1 MSATPNLD
9 PVSIAAAI
17 AGSFLGPQLAP
28 YIGAYSVVLLAW
40 VGGVIVGL
48 YRRDP
53 ASRMNAA
60 AFIAVTFVMT
70 VGLTSFIASL
80 LASKISAESTT
91 FLFPVAFMI
100 PAVGD
105 SWAHVVR
112 WAVDR
117 VRTKWEK
124 EKPSGD

>member
-1 MSATPNLD
+1 MSATPDLD

-17 AGSFLGPQLAP
+17 AGALLGPQLAP

-53 ASRMNAA
+53 TSRMSAA
-60 AFIAVTFVMT
+60 GFIAVTFVMT
-70 VGLTSFIASL
+70 LGLTAFIASV
-80 LASKISAESTT
+80 LAARISAESTT
-91 FLFPVAFMI
+91 LLFPVAFAI

-105 SWAHVVR
+105 SWIDIAR
-112 WAVDR
+112 WVAQR
-117 VRTKWEK
+117 VRAKWEK
-124 EKPSGD
+124 E

>member
-1 MSATPNLD
+1 MSATPDLD

-17 AGSFLGPQLAP
+17 AGALLGPQLAP

-53 ASRMNAA
+53 ASRMSAA

-70 VGLTSFIASL
+70 LGLTTFIASL
-80 LASKISAESTT
+80 LASKLSAESTT

-105 SWAHVVR
+105 SWADIVR
-112 WAVDR
+112 WAASR
-117 VRTKWEK
+117 IRAKWEK
-124 EKPSGD
+124 E